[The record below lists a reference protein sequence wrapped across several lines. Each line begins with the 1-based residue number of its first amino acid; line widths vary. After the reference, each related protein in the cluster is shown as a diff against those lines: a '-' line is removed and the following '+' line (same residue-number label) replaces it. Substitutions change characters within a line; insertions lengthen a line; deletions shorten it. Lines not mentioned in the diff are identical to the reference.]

1 LLFTIYNNYEY
12 NKTTTMTN
20 QIGCYIDTIEKLRND
35 IKILELERDNKQ
47 LEKDNKHLRVVTLS
61 RDVDIYKEKDRQ
73 ALEEMGDK
81 MDDESN
87 IQYIHY
93 LEKKESE
100 LLKIINEFIYGYN
113 YDRNKTM
120 TDNLR

>member
-1 LLFTIYNNYEY
+1 
-12 NKTTTMTN
+12 MTN
-20 QIGCYIDTIEKLRND
+20 WTKDD
-35 IKILELERDNKQ
+35 IISRLEMQKKILELENHNKELLMDN
-47 LEKDNKHLRVVTLS
+47 DNLMKKTLS
-61 RDVDIYKEKDRQ
+61 REVDIYREKDRQ
-73 ALEEMGDK
+73 ALEKMGDK

-100 LLKIINEFIYGYN
+100 LLKIIKEFIYGYY